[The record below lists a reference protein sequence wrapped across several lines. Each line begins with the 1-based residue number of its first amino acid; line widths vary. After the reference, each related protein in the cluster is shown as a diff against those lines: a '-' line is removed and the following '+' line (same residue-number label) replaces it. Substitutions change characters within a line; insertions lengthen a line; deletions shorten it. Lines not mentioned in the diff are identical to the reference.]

1 MKKLFLTIVGII
13 FCVLASLAQGNS
25 QAERNHANTLQ
36 VYRAIETGD
45 VSKLDKFIDKNIVD
59 HAGPHG
65 DMVGLDSATTNS
77 EYMGMPA
84 NTPIDMTSVNVI
96 KIKNGKAVEHWRY
109 SDASEMM
116 QMMQMMHGEHPMQ
129 GEDHKMMN
137 EEDHKMMNNTDSTRQ
152 NP

>member
-1 MKKLFLTIVGII
+1 M
-13 FCVLASLAQGNS
+13 
-25 QAERNHANTLQ
+25 
-36 VYRAIETGD
+36 TG
-45 VSKLDKFIDKNIVD
+45 
-59 HAGPHG
+59 
-65 DMVGLDSATTNS
+65 TTNS

-84 NTPIDMTSVNVI
+84 NTPIDMTSVNVV

-109 SDASEMM
+109 SDAGEMM

-129 GEDHKMMN
+129 GEKMMN